1 VGIKPHEFGIE
12 RDDDERWRS
21 SWCTGRSTSSRHL
34 ASAAAVAAVGVVLD
48 LIDVDFLDSTGLREV
63 LVSQRELGGR
73 LAIVCDPTVPPI
85 GS

>member
-1 VGIKPHEFGIE
+1 M
-12 RDDDERWRS
+12 
-21 SWCTGRSTSSRHL
+21 
-34 ASAAAVAAVGVVLD
+34 AAVGVVLD